1 MMPLSL
7 EDLGWDSRWET
18 AFDVHAAA
26 GLVPARV
33 TVSGRGVHRLLLADG
48 DRLGEPAGRVRDEPV
63 STGDW
68 TAVSLREGDRA
79 TLHAILPR
87 RSVLTRRAA
96 GPRAVE
102 QMLAANIDT
111 LFLVMGLDG
120 DYNPRRMERALAQ
133 AWESGAVP
141 VVLLNKAEACAEAGE
156 RAAEVAARSPGVDV
170 HLLSAREGS
179 GVEALR
185 PYLARGRTVAL
196 VGSSGV
202 GKSTLVN
209 RLLGAERMATRAVR
223 ADDSRGRHTTTHRE
237 LILLPRGGCLIDTPG
252 LRELQLW
259 TEGEGLEL
267 AFDDV
272 AALAAE
278 CRYADCAHQG
288 EPGCAVAASVPPD
301 RLASFHKL
309 RREQEELDARQ
320 DKRLASARKARAKA
334 TQRSLKRLYRDRGG
348 S

>member
-1 MMPLSL
+1 
-7 EDLGWDSRWET
+7 
-18 AFDVHAAA
+18 
-26 GLVPARV
+26 
-33 TVSGRGVHRLLLADG
+33 
-48 DRLGEPAGRVRDEPV
+48 
-63 STGDW
+63 
-68 TAVSLREGDRA
+68 
-79 TLHAILPR
+79 
-87 RSVLTRRAA
+87 
-96 GPRAVE
+96 
-102 QMLAANIDT
+102 
-111 LFLVMGLDG
+111 
-120 DYNPRRMERALAQ
+120 MERALAQ

-141 VVLLNKAEACAEAGE
+141 VAILNKADACAEAGE

-209 RLLGAERMATRAVR
+209 RLLGAERMATNEVR
-223 ADDSRGRHTTTHRE
+223 ADDSRGRHTTSHRE
-237 LILLPRGGCLIDTPG
+237 LFVLPEGGCLIDTPG

-259 TEGEGLEL
+259 TDGEGLEL

-288 EPGCAVAASVPPD
+288 EPGCAVAAAVPAD

-320 DKRLASARKARAKA
+320 DKRLAGARKARAKA